1 MPKTNSQIELV
12 GAIEELISNIGAAR
26 AFTPSSQEELRADLH
41 HVQMQLNQILRYLR
55 KDTAQHVTLGE
66 NAVSELEQK
75 IDAYEAYFEG
85 FDPYAVAERCRTAAL
100 TEVARASARRAER
113 VYAKADLAVG
123 SRESALHRRYL
134 NRLSDYLWAVARYLD
149 ATAPQSRNEKAA
161 VPENRAPMTSLKELN
176 AMNPM
181 SLPNIKTFM
190 QALEDEAARRGLQ
203 LVIAVCNKEGRPI
216 AVHVMD
222 DAFVA
227 SYDIAVNKAFTAVS
241 LKMSTKELAKL
252 CVPGGPLYGLQHT
265 NQGKIV
271 IFGGGVTLRDR
282 EGNILGGLGVSGST
296 AEIDTM
302 MGDVGEELFLR
313 MQNR

>member
-1 MPKTNSQIELV
+1 M
-12 GAIEELISNIGAAR
+12 G
-26 AFTPSSQEELRADLH
+26 
-41 HVQMQLNQILRYLR
+41 QILRFLR
-55 KDTAQHVTLGE
+55 RDTAQRITLGE
-66 NAVSELEQK
+66 SAVAELEEK
-75 IDAYEAYFEG
+75 IDAYSAFYDE
-85 FDPYAVAERCRTAAL
+85 FDPYAVASSCRTAAL
-100 TEVARASARRAER
+100 IEVARSTARRAER
-113 VYAKADLAVG
+113 VYARADVAVG

-149 ATAPQSRNEKAA
+149 STASQRPERPAPVPA
-161 VPENRAPMTSLKELN
+161 VHSSLKELD

-181 SLPNIKTFM
+181 SLQNIKAFM
-190 QALEDEAARRGLQ
+190 QALEDEAFKRGLQ
-203 LVIAVCNKEGRPI
+203 LVIAVCDPEGRPV

-222 DAFVA
+222 GAFIA

-252 CVPGGPLYGLQHT
+252 CAPGGSLYGLQFT

-282 EGNILGGLGVSGST
+282 EGRILGGLGVSGST

-313 MQNR
+313 MQSR

>member
-1 MPKTNSQIELV
+1 MPKTNSQIELI
-12 GAIEELISNIGAAR
+12 GTLEELISNIGAAR
-26 AFTPSSQEELRADLH
+26 AFTASSEEGLRKDLH
-41 HVQMQLNQILRYLR
+41 QVQTQLVQILKYLR
-55 KDTAQHVTLGE
+55 KDSAERISLGE
-66 NAVSELEQK
+66 DAVNGLENK
-75 IDAYEAYFEG
+75 IDAYEPYFRE
-85 FDPYAVAERCRTAAL
+85 FDPYAIAEKCRTAAL
-100 TEVARASARRAER
+100 IEVARSSARKAER
-113 VYAKADLAVG
+113 VYAKADVAVG
-123 SRESALHRRYL
+123 SKESALHRRYL

-149 ATAPQSRNEKAA
+149 AIRQEVRPSGVSCSMPAKAQ
-161 VPENRAPMTSLKELN
+161 LKELN

-181 SLPNIKTFM
+181 SLQNIKVFM
-190 QALEDEAARRGLQ
+190 QALEDEAARRGLK
-203 LVIAVCNKEGRPI
+203 LVIAVCDKEGRPV

-222 DAFVA
+222 DAFIA

-241 LKMSTKELAKL
+241 LKMSTKELATL
-252 CVPGGPLYGLQHT
+252 CAPGGSLYGLQHT

-313 MQNR
+313 MQSR